1 MKKIDD
7 LKLKYEEIEIPK
19 DLDTFIDQAIHSASR
34 SRKRRQIFIGTGCAA
49 AAIVLS
55 FGVAVN
61 TSKVFAQS
69 VFKLPIIGDA
79 AKIICIRNY
88 QETDAFAQFDVI
100 IPKIENTGN
109 PKLEQKVN
117 REIEKQMNLLIE
129 QSKKEIREIRDFEKE
144 NKLSPASG
152 KTKITGDYA
161 ITYNKDTYLSFQV
174 TVSAVRA
181 TAYTHTTFYNLNI
194 KTGKTFTLQDLY
206 GDNYADVVRSE
217 VLRQMD
223 ERKAKDNSLVFFDT
237 FEIKKDQA
245 FYINDKK
252 QVVIYFEKY
261 KCAAGYMGPQEF
273 IMPFP
278 FTLP

>member
-7 LKLKYEEIEIPK
+7 LKAEYEGIELPE
-19 DLDTFIDQAIHSASR
+19 DLDTFIDQAARTASK
-34 SRKRRQIFIGTGCAA
+34 SRKRRRIYIGTGCAA
-49 AAIVLS
+49 AVILLS
-55 FGVAVN
+55 FGAAVN

-79 AKIICIRNY
+79 AKIICVRDY
-88 QETDAFAQFDVI
+88 RKTEAHAEFEVS

-109 PKLEQKVN
+109 PKLETKVN
-117 REIEKQMNLLIE
+117 QEIEKQMNQLIE
-129 QSKKEIREIRDFEKE
+129 QSKKEIRKTRDFEKE
-144 NKLSPASG
+144 NKLTPAAG
-152 KTKITGDYA
+152 KIKITGDYA

-181 TAYTHTTFYNLNI
+181 TSYVHTTFYNLNV
-194 KTGKTFTLQDLY
+194 KTGKAITLPDLY
-206 GDNYADVVRSE
+206 GDNYADQVRSE
-217 VLRQMD
+217 VLKQIE
-223 ERKAKDNSLVFFDT
+223 ERKANDNSLVFFNT
-237 FEIKKDQA
+237 FEIKNDQP